1 MRQARRIAVIGA
13 GWAGLAAAVEA
24 TRLGHHVTL
33 FEMAKHCGGR
43 ARSVDFDGAP
53 LDNGQHIMI
62 GAYSELLRLM
72 QLVAANPSELL
83 LRTPLTLRDAAGK
96 GLTLRPGPALLALAL
111 AVARNPTWTARSKLV
126 LGIEAARWALAR
138 FQCAETLIVAALTAR
153 LPADIR
159 RELIDPLCV
168 AALNTPSDHASASV
182 FLRVLRD
189 ALFGAAGSSD
199 LLLPRV
205 GLSEVFPAPALCW
218 LLDQGAAVFTSTRV
232 DALHPVG
239 ESWSVQGRLFDGVVL
254 ATTSSEAAR
263 LAEPHA
269 PHWAATARRLPF
281 EPIMTVYIRCE
292 GARLPFPMLALDTD
306 ADRPAQFV
314 FDRGQLGGPEGLLAF
329 VISGARDWVERG
341 TAAATQACMT
351 QAAHIL
357 HPLPMRTLQP
367 VQVLTEKRATFRCIA
382 QLERPPTRL
391 AAHLA
396 AAGDYVA
403 GPYPATLEGS
413 VRSGVAAVHALLP
426 DAG

>member
-1 MRQARRIAVIGA
+1 MPQARRIAVIGA

-24 TRLGHHVTL
+24 TRRGHQVTL

-43 ARSVDFDGAP
+43 ARSVDIDGLL

-62 GAYSELLRLM
+62 GAYSESLRLM
-72 QLVAANPSELL
+72 RLVAANPDELL

-111 AVARNPTWTARSKLV
+111 AVARHPTWTAGSKLMLAV
-126 LGIEAARWALAR
+126 EAARWALAR
-138 FQCAETLIVAALTAR
+138 FQCAETLNVAALTAR

-159 RELIDPLCV
+159 RELIDPLCI
-168 AALNTPSDHASASV
+168 AALNTPSDQASASV

-189 ALFGAAGSSD
+189 ALFAAPGSSD

-205 GLSEVFPAPALCW
+205 GLSEAFPAPALRW
-218 LLDQGAAVFTSTRV
+218 LRDQGAAVFTSTRI

-239 ESWSVQGRLFDGVVL
+239 ASWSMQGQRFDRVVL

-263 LAEPHA
+263 LAEPHT
-269 PHWAATARRLPF
+269 PHWAAIARRLPF
-281 EPIMTVYIRCE
+281 EPIMTVYLRCE
-292 GARLPFPMLALDTD
+292 GARLPFPMLALDAD

-314 FDRGQLGGPEGLLAF
+314 FDRGQLGGPSGLLAF
-329 VISGARDWVERG
+329 VISGASNWVERG
-341 TAAATQACMT
+341 TAAAIQACMA
-351 QAAHIL
+351 QAAEIL
-357 HPLPMRTLQP
+357 PRGPVPNLQP
-367 VQVLTEKRATFRCIA
+367 VQVLTEKRATFRCVA
-382 QLERPPTRL
+382 RLERPPTHV
-391 AAHLA
+391 ASHLV

-413 VRSGVAAVHALLP
+413 VRSGVAAVHEL
-426 DAG
+426 G

>member
-1 MRQARRIAVIGA
+1 MRQASRIAVIGA

-43 ARSVDFDGAP
+43 ARSVDFDGLL

-72 QLVAANPSELL
+72 RLVAANPGELL
-83 LRTPLTLRDAAGK
+83 LRTPLTLRDAAGN
-96 GLTLRPGPALLALAL
+96 GLTLRPGPALLALTL
-111 AVARNPTWTARSKLV
+111 AVARHPTWTARSKLTLV
-126 LGIEAARWALAR
+126 IEAARWALAR
-138 FQCAETLIVAALTAR
+138 FQCAESLNVAALTAR
-153 LPADIR
+153 LPTDIR

-168 AALNTPSDHASASV
+168 AALNTPSDQASARV

-199 LLLPRV
+199 LLLPKV
-205 GLSEVFPAPALCW
+205 GLSEAFPAPALRW
-218 LLDQGAAVFTSTRV
+218 LREQAAAVVTLTRI
-232 DALHPVG
+232 DALHLVG
-239 ESWSVQGRLFDGVVL
+239 ESWSVHDQRFDRVVL

-269 PHWAATARRLPF
+269 PHWAAIARSLPF

-306 ADRPAQFV
+306 ACRPAQFV

-341 TAAATQACMT
+341 TAAAIQACMT
-351 QAAHIL
+351 QAAQVL
-357 HPLPMRTLQP
+357 HPLPMSALQP
-367 VQVLTEKRATFRCIA
+367 VQVLTEKRATFRCVA
-382 QLERPPTRL
+382 QLERPPTHVATRL
-391 AAHLA
+391 T
-396 AAGDYVA
+396 AAGDYIA

-413 VRSGVAAVHALLP
+413 VRSGVSAVHALLP
-426 DAG
+426 EAG